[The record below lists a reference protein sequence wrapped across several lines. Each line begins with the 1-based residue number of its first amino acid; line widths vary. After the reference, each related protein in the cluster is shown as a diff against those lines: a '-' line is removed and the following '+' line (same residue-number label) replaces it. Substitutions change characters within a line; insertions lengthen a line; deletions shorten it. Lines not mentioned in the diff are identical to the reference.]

1 MAIYYK
7 DGFCIQMLGMILT
20 SKVTLMRLTTTC
32 SEDSNYWSVDNPAN
46 DNCCL
51 QHTREVPGG
60 VSAMFTK
67 RSPSV
72 FQPCTGIPDDKGDA
86 KGESAKEEGKDLGQ
100 QCLRC
105 TWIGVSFLKVE

>member
-1 MAIYYK
+1 
-7 DGFCIQMLGMILT
+7 MLPMVLT
-20 SKVTLMRLTTTC
+20 SKVALRILTLTC
-32 SEDSNYWSVDNPAN
+32 SEDANDRTVYNPAD